1 MNEEAQT
8 KAHEDG
14 IKSDLRALEKLKR
27 INGSQEFNDYF
38 DLILK
43 TASEKMVWAF
53 VGDNVKTWD
62 DFLKVR
68 GEVVSYLFPIQ
79 EVRGADAMEK
89 HLKEQL
95 DSYYKQQ

>member
-1 MNEEAQT
+1 MDEH
-8 KAHEDG
+8 KAHKEG
-14 IKSDLRALEKLKR
+14 LESDLRALEKLKR
-27 INGSQEFNDYF
+27 INNSQEFNDYF

>member
-1 MNEEAQT
+1 MDDTQH
-8 KAHEDG
+8 KAHKEG
-14 IKSDLRALEKLKR
+14 IESDLKALEKLKR
-27 INGSQEFNDYF
+27 INNSQEFNDYF